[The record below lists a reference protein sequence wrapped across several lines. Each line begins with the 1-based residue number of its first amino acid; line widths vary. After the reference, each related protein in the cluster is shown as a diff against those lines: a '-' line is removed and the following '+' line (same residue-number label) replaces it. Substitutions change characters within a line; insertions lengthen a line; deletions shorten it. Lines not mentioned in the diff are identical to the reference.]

1 MSSIVHRMAD
11 TLRIA
16 LHGLPALAWHDL
28 ARTRL
33 DQLAA
38 AVTDTLAGSSW
49 TEPAQAT
56 TGYLDAARHL
66 TAATECQAAGHTGVS
81 NWIGTNSAG
90 EPPGDG
96 TWHTELGQPA
106 TCQGPQLLWIA
117 IFLHDA
123 TRTLDP
129 QAFAEAGRR
138 AGETHQH
145 VTGVLAGT
153 GHPGGRTALQ
163 AFLQE
168 HTELTSA
175 EDLVSTA
182 NRSLLIYLHTG
193 IGQAVATSLPT
204 PPSPTG
210 TTPAGNWSTP
220 GGRSFGR
227 TINAIYEIYVQ
238 HRAARLSGRDHGD
251 SAVGQEYKVE
261 HGDSQAWLDTT
272 PVELRDGKPIEI
284 GIDAKGQY
292 AQFVE
297 TDTGMFKNFWTKIM
311 SGTSGLEG
319 EVRQAMRQANAM
331 NGQIEWWCL
340 ERETATAFN
349 RAFRAD
355 PRTRGGVRAKWVPV
369 PEEWM

>member
-1 MSSIVHRMAD
+1 MAD
-11 TLRIA
+11 ALRAA

-66 TAATECQAAGHTGVS
+66 SAAAECQTAGHHGVS
-81 NWIGTNSAG
+81 DWIGTNGAG

-96 TWHTELGQPA
+96 TWHTELGQPT

-129 QAFAEAGRR
+129 QVFAEAARR

-175 EDLVSTA
+175 QDLVSTA

-193 IGQAVATSLPT
+193 IGQAVATT
-204 PPSPTG
+204 IPSPPEPVSPTTATG
-210 TTPAGNWSTP
+210 TWAGP

-238 HRAARLSGRDHGD
+238 QLAARLSGRDHGD
-251 SAVGQEYKVE
+251 SLVGHEYKVE
-261 HGDSQAWLDTT
+261 NGGRQAWLDTVL
-272 PVELRDGKPIEI
+272 VEVRGGEPIEI
-284 GIDAKGQY
+284 GIDAKGSY
-292 AQFVE
+292 AQFIDGE
-297 TDTGMFKNFWTKIM
+297 TGEFKDFWTNLK
-311 SGTSGLEG
+311 SEKSGLDG
-319 EVRQAMRQANAM
+319 ELRQAKRQTSAM
-331 NGQIEWWCL
+331 SRPIEWWCL
-340 ERETATAFN
+340 ERETAEAFDE
-349 RAFRAD
+349 AFQSD
-355 PRTRGGVRAKWVPV
+355 DRTRGKVRAKWVPI
-369 PEEWM
+369 PKEWM